1 MKRVVVTGMGAVT
14 PIGNTVA
21 DFWGNLIAGKN
32 GIDKITYFDTSDLKF
47 TLAGEVKDLDVA
59 ERLDKITA
67 RKTDLF
73 VQYAL
78 CAADEAIKD
87 SGLEG
92 KVDSE
97 RFGVYFGSGIG
108 GFNTL
113 AKEHEALLTSGPR
126 KVTPQF
132 ISKMIYNIAAGNIA
146 IRYKAHG
153 PNMAVSTA
161 CATGTT
167 AIGEGYQA
175 IQLGLADAM
184 LCGGS
189 EAAITKLAVAG
200 FGNCLALTESQD
212 KDAASLPFDKRR
224 GGFVIGEG
232 AGALILE
239 EYEHA
244 VNRGAN
250 IYAEVCG
257 FGATCDAYHVT
268 APDPEAKQTARAFT
282 LAMGCEKVD
291 PAKIYINAH
300 GTGTLLNDKTETL
313 AIKKAFGDDAYKL
326 HVSSIKGMTGHM
338 LGAAGAAEAI
348 AAVMAL
354 KTGTIPP
361 TLNLNEPDPE
371 CDLDYTPNKAVQ
383 CDLELAFSDSLGFGG
398 HNACVAFKKCK

>member
-126 KVTPQF
+126 KP
-132 ISKMIYNIAAGNIA
+132 M
-146 IRYKAHG
+146 
-153 PNMAVSTA
+153 P
-161 CATGTT
+161 
-167 AIGEGYQA
+167 
-175 IQLGLADAM
+175 
-184 LCGGS
+184 
-189 EAAITKLAVAG
+189 
-200 FGNCLALTESQD
+200 ESQ
-212 KDAASLPFDKRR
+212 R
-224 GGFVIGEG
+224 
-232 AGALILE
+232 
-239 EYEHA
+239 
-244 VNRGAN
+244 
-250 IYAEVCG
+250 
-257 FGATCDAYHVT
+257 
-268 APDPEAKQTARAFT
+268 
-282 LAMGCEKVD
+282 
-291 PAKIYINAH
+291 
-300 GTGTLLNDKTETL
+300 
-313 AIKKAFGDDAYKL
+313 
-326 HVSSIKGMTGHM
+326 
-338 LGAAGAAEAI
+338 
-348 AAVMAL
+348 
-354 KTGTIPP
+354 
-361 TLNLNEPDPE
+361 
-371 CDLDYTPNKAVQ
+371 
-383 CDLELAFSDSLGFGG
+383 
-398 HNACVAFKKCK
+398 

>member
-300 GTGTLLNDKTETL
+300 GTGTPLNDKTETL